1 MVAKFALFKITN
13 GTGTTATKFYFRGIA
28 GSYDGI
34 ATACGVVEVT
44 DSDEKKMPACSV
56 EELLGS
62 SQAERVKLRLAKAA
76 NKSEYK
82 EIIVATDKAD
92 TVKKAKADG
101 GLIGETFGGR
111 AILSVVSPRRAS
123 YR

>member
-1 MVAKFALFKITN
+1 MVAKFGLFNVAN
-13 GTGTTATKFYFRGIA
+13 GTGPTATKFYFKGIA
-28 GSYDGI
+28 GSYAGI
-34 ATACGVVEVT
+34 ATACGVTEVT
-44 DSDEKKMPACSV
+44 DNDEKRMPACSI

-62 SQAERVKLRLAKAA
+62 SQAVRIKLRLAKAN

-92 TVKKAKADG
+92 TAKKAKADG
-101 GLIGETFGGR
+101 GLIGETFDGR